1 MRVIDRYAFGNAL
14 RQIDP
19 AQKGGLALLAI
30 ILCLALDR
38 PAVGI
43 LALIWMLA
51 LTTWWADVPLR
62 VFSRVLLT
70 EGLFL
75 GLSVT
80 GIILSIGGEMPETTV
95 FAWHIG
101 VFWLSVAPE
110 SLALATHVLTRSLGC
125 VAALNFLILTTP
137 LIDLIDLMRRIRLP
151 EGLIDV
157 MALTYRAIFVLLDSL
172 ERMATA
178 QNARL
183 GYATARTAMR
193 SAALLASQLF
203 LDAYRR
209 SQRAQIAL
217 ESRGFDGA
225 LRVLPLT
232 YRRSPRVW
240 QASVALT
247 ASLMLAG
254 MVG

>member
-30 ILCLALDR
+30 IFCLALDR

-75 GLSVT
+75 SLSVT

-95 FAWHIG
+95 FAWQIG
-101 VFWLSVAPE
+101 ALWLSVTSE
-110 SLALATHVLTRSLGC
+110 SLTLAAHVLTRSLGC

-137 LIDLIDLMRRIRLP
+137 LIDLIDLMRRLRLP

-178 QNARL
+178 QDARL

-193 SAALLASQLF
+193 SAASLASQLF

-209 SQRAQIAL
+209 SQRTQIAL
-217 ESRGFDGA
+217 ESRGFDGT
-225 LRVLPLT
+225 LRVLPLA

-240 QASVALT
+240 QASLVLA

>member
-51 LTTWWADVPLR
+51 LTTWWAGVPIR
-62 VFSRVLLT
+62 VFSRVLLM

-75 GLSVT
+75 GLSVV
-80 GIILSIGGEMPETTV
+80 GIALSIGGETPATTV
-95 FAWHIG
+95 FAWRIG
-101 VFWLSVAPE
+101 ALWLSVAPE
-110 SLALATHVLTRSLGC
+110 SLTLATHVLTRSLGC

>member
-19 AQKGGLALLAI
+19 AQKGALALLAI

-38 PAVGI
+38 PVVGV
-43 LALIWMLA
+43 LALAWMLA
-51 LTTWWADVPLR
+51 LTTWWARIPLR
-62 VFSRVLLT
+62 VVGRVLLT

-75 GLSVT
+75 VLSVV
-80 GIILSIGGEMPETTV
+80 GIALSIGGETPETTV
-95 FAWHIG
+95 VAWRIG
-101 VFWLSVAPE
+101 TLWISVAPE
-110 SLALATHVLTRSLGC
+110 SLALVTLVLTRSLGC
-125 VAALNFLILTTP
+125 AAALNFLILTTP
-137 LIDLIDLMRRIRLP
+137 LIDLIELMRRIRLP
-151 EGLIDV
+151 EGLIDI

-178 QNARL
+178 QDARL

-193 SAALLASQLF
+193 SAALLAGQLF

-209 SQRAQIAL
+209 SQRTQIAL
-217 ESRGFDGA
+217 ESRGFDGT

-247 ASLMLAG
+247 ASLVLAG
-254 MVG
+254 MVR

>member
-14 RQIDP
+14 RSIDP

-38 PAVGI
+38 PAVGV
-43 LALIWMLA
+43 LALVWMLA
-51 LTTWWADVPLR
+51 LTTWWARIPVR
-62 VFSRVLLT
+62 VFGRVLLT
-70 EGLFL
+70 EGVFL
-75 GLSVT
+75 GLSVI
-80 GIILSIGGEMPETTV
+80 GVAISIGREAPETTV
-95 FAWHIG
+95 VAWQVGALWI
-101 VFWLSVAPE
+101 SIAPG
-110 SLALATHVLTRSLGC
+110 SLTLALLVLTRSLGC

-137 LIDLIDLMRRIRLP
+137 LIDLIDLLRRIRLP
-151 EGLIDV
+151 ESLIDV

-178 QNARL
+178 QDARL

-193 SAALLASQLF
+193 SAALLANQLF

-209 SQRAQIAL
+209 SQRTQIAL

-240 QASVALT
+240 QASVVLT
-247 ASLMLAG
+247 ASLMLAR